1 MKKTATKCA
10 SCGGKMKAGGTA
22 KKKMM
27 LGGATTTMGSC
38 KDGDP
43 KCKQRKTFGEMRN
56 QAPKPKRKGDKDF
69 RKG

>member
-27 LGGATTTMGSC
+27 VGGATTTC

-43 KCKQRKTFGEMRN
+43 KCKQRKTFGQMRN
-56 QAPKPKRKGDKDF
+56 QAPKIKKNNNF